1 MSRTFYIKNTKA
13 PEEMT
18 PQQLL
23 NLQRDGFVQYSIAD
37 NDEHYSQVMNA
48 PLSDWGYM
56 LMGQEGISGRGFEV
70 SYDTET
76 QDYGVRVFTPS
87 TEADWLGAYE
97 FIGKVATA
105 LGSKVV
111 DEEGEVYEPNAITYD
126 YRNDI
131 KFGIKC
137 YEGEKGGSY
146 LFGVYRPICLS
157 DEMINELLAAEDK
170 VKAFSQLIEKQL
182 YEHPDAYIARQQFF
196 RNDKGEVMGA
206 YALTE
211 GVPTIL
217 PYEYPPFVD
226 FTQVNLSQGDVK
238 LWRISL
244 VVINGDENDPDAYE
258 VLDGL
263 DYKTF
268 LERLPQNKIQKL
280 DGHYMLITLNRQEL
294 ETLLQNDKQERKG
307 FLAKLKNFL
316 TTK

>member
-1 MSRTFYIKNTKA
+1 MSRTFYIKNTQA

-23 NLQRDGFVQYSIAD
+23 DLQREGFVQYSIDD

-97 FIGKVATA
+97 FIGKVATT

-146 LFGVYRPICLS
+146 LFSVYRPICLS
-157 DEMINELLAAEDK
+157 DEMINGLLAAEDK
-170 VKAFSQLIEKQL
+170 VKTFSQLIEKQL

-196 RNDKGEVMGA
+196 RNDRGEVMGA

-226 FTQVNLSQGDVK
+226 FTQVNLSQDDVK

-263 DYKTF
+263 DYQTF
-268 LERLPQNKIQKL
+268 LERLPQEKIQKL

-307 FLAKLKNFL
+307 LLAKLKNFL

>member
-1 MSRTFYIKNTKA
+1 MSRTFYIKNTQA
-13 PEEMT
+13 PKEMT

-23 NLQRDGFVQYSIAD
+23 DLQREGFVQYSIDD

-48 PLSDWGYM
+48 PISHWGYM

-97 FIGKVATA
+97 FIGKVATV

-157 DEMINELLAAEDK
+157 DEMINGLLAD
-170 VKAFSQLIEKQL
+170 
-182 YEHPDAYIARQQFF
+182 
-196 RNDKGEVMGA
+196 
-206 YALTE
+206 
-211 GVPTIL
+211 
-217 PYEYPPFVD
+217 
-226 FTQVNLSQGDVK
+226 
-238 LWRISL
+238 
-244 VVINGDENDPDAYE
+244 
-258 VLDGL
+258 
-263 DYKTF
+263 
-268 LERLPQNKIQKL
+268 
-280 DGHYMLITLNRQEL
+280 
-294 ETLLQNDKQERKG
+294 
-307 FLAKLKNFL
+307 
-316 TTK
+316 

>member
-23 NLQRDGFVQYSIAD
+23 DLQREGFMQYNID
-37 NDEHYSQVMNA
+37 EDDEHYDQVMHS
-48 PLSDWGYM
+48 PISEWGYM

-70 SYDTET
+70 SYDPEM
-76 QDYGVRVFTPS
+76 QEYGVRVFTPS
-87 TEADWLGAYE
+87 TENDWLGAIE

-105 LGSKVV
+105 LATDVV
-111 DEEGEVYEPNAITYD
+111 DEEGETYEPNAITYD

-131 KFGIKC
+131 SFGVRC
-137 YEGEKGGSY
+137 YDDKEEGAYIFS
-146 LFGVYRPICLS
+146 VYRPICLS
-157 DEMINELLAAEDK
+157 KQMINELLEAEDK
-170 VKAFSQLIEKQL
+170 VKAFSQLVEKQL
-182 YEHPDAYIARQQFF
+182 YEHPDVYIAHQQFF
-196 RNDKGEVMGA
+196 SNDKGEVMGV
-206 YALTE
+206 YALTQ

-217 PYEYPPFVD
+217 PYEYPPFID
-226 FTQVNLSQGDVK
+226 LTQVNLSQDDVK

-244 VVINGDENDPDAYE
+244 VVINGDENDPNAYE

-294 ETLLQNDKQERKG
+294 EALLQNDKQERKG
-307 FLAKLKNFL
+307 LLAKLKNFL

>member
-1 MSRTFYIKNTKA
+1 MSRTFYIKNTQA

-23 NLQRDGFVQYSIAD
+23 DLQREGFVQYSIDD

-137 YEGEKGGSY
+137 YEGEKDD
-146 LFGVYRPICLS
+146 LICS
-157 DEMINELLAAEDK
+157 
-170 VKAFSQLIEKQL
+170 VSTVL
-182 YEHPDAYIARQQFF
+182 YVCQ
-196 RNDKGEVMGA
+196 
-206 YALTE
+206 
-211 GVPTIL
+211 
-217 PYEYPPFVD
+217 
-226 FTQVNLSQGDVK
+226 
-238 LWRISL
+238 
-244 VVINGDENDPDAYE
+244 
-258 VLDGL
+258 
-263 DYKTF
+263 
-268 LERLPQNKIQKL
+268 
-280 DGHYMLITLNRQEL
+280 
-294 ETLLQNDKQERKG
+294 
-307 FLAKLKNFL
+307 
-316 TTK
+316 TK